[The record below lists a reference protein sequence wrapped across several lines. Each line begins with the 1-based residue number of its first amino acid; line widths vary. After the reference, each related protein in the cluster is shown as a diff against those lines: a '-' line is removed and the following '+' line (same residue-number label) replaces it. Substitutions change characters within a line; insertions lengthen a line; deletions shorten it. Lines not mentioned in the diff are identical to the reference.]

1 MNVKPATA
9 NAALPPRKP
18 LEPSQAE
25 PAPAAE
31 AASALDKAS
40 FSQRFRMDL
49 GPESL
54 IERVREALANQPYR
68 SPRLPSLDA
77 AIAWEPGSKGLSGSQ
92 ANATIN
98 QTYHHLSG
106 GLNRYLGEPSLP
118 NWMTF
123 GQYASREAGTQ
134 INSLEDAFT
143 ALHTVRN
150 SRDPLAIYRAVDE
163 AMEHL
168 SPELAKQVVKLTR
181 SQLDLPSLKDLL
193 AIGLDPSVS
202 VSGEVVD
209 LVEDTMGAVERL
221 HTALV
226 RGNVGIY
233 ANMAPAYDIFLAAES
248 QGEDGLE
255 ALRCQGYAPGGEQ
268 DPQGFLN
275 EAFSRYQT
283 ARDLGEKAVSAPFT
297 EREALLRERQA
308 LIHEANL
315 YIGIQEQMVI
325 LQAPEIYGDP
335 DVAAVVNAQGELT
348 LTDPTGTHRLAAN
361 WADFATRMGFETVP
375 EGTSGA
381 LAIRDHQGRTAHY
394 RLPEPPP
401 AGTIAAYFAAGLEP
415 ATAMALLAGSPR
427 PL

>member
-1 MNVKPATA
+1 MNVKPTTATS
-9 NAALPPRKP
+9 ALPPRKP
-18 LEPSQAE
+18 LEPSPAE
-25 PAPAAE
+25 SAPAAE
-31 AASALDKAS
+31 TASALDKAS
-40 FSQRFRMDL
+40 FTQRFRMDL

-54 IERVREALANQPYR
+54 VARVREALASLPYK
-68 SPRLPSLDA
+68 SPSLPSLEE
-77 AIAWEPGSKGLSGSQ
+77 AISWEPGSKGLSGSQ

-134 INSLEDAFT
+134 IDSLEDAFT
-143 ALHTVRN
+143 ALHTVR
-150 SRDPLAIYRAVDE
+150 SLDDPLTIYRAVDE
-163 AMEHL
+163 ALDHL

-181 SQLDLPSLKDLL
+181 SQLDMPSLKNVL
-193 AIGLDPSVS
+193 AMGLDPIAS

-209 LVEDTMGAVERL
+209 LVGDMMGAVERL
-221 HTALV
+221 HAALV

-233 ANMAPAYDIFLAAES
+233 SNMAPAYDIFLTAES
-248 QGEDGLE
+248 AGEDGLE
-255 ALRCQGYAPGGEQ
+255 ALRREGYAPGSAA
-268 DPQGFLN
+268 DPQGFIN
-275 EAFSRYQT
+275 EAFKRYQA
-283 ARDLGEKAVSAPFT
+283 ARDLGEKAKKAPFT
-297 EREALLRERQA
+297 EKEALLSERQA

-315 YIGIQEQMVI
+315 TIGIQEQMVI

-335 DVAAVVNAQGELT
+335 EVAAVVNAQGELS

-361 WADFATRMGFETVP
+361 WADFATRMGFEEVP

-381 LAIRDHQGRTAHY
+381 LAIRDHHGKTTHY

-401 AGTIAAYFAAGLEP
+401 AGSIAAYFTAGLEP
-415 ATAMALLAGSPR
+415 ATAAALLAGRPR